1 MQTLLPSKFTGIIQL
16 APAEDNEILQLQDL
30 VLEQFQT
37 HQPIMKLH
45 ITLLHQSYPKKVGAG
60 KERGDKLL
68 KNMFIMLIIM
78 VTMSMMMVSL
88 LIMIYIML
96 IIKLLI
102 MSI

>member
-16 APAEDNEILQLQDL
+16 APAEDGEVLRLQDL
-30 VLEQFQT
+30 VLEQFPN
-37 HQPIMKLH
+37 HQPIGKLH

-68 KNMFIMLIIM
+68 KALYKNGDH
-78 VTMSMMMVSL
+78 
-88 LIMIYIML
+88 
-96 IIKLLI
+96 